1 MSNKR
6 IAVSMKPN
14 CQRIL
19 TTVYSKEILTTKELA
34 SILSDIPQATLY
46 RYVRLLIEVG
56 ALEVVKE
63 EQKRGGIERT
73 IKLTKNPK
81 GTFDEISTAIMYL
94 HDSFRKYFEQEQPEP
109 IKDLLAVSGVSL
121 MLDDE
126 EYLNL
131 LGEINKLIESA
142 INKEKKENQK
152 QRNLYVISAPVLEE
166 L

>member
-1 MSNKR
+1 MSSKR
-6 IAVSMKPN
+6 IEVSMKPN

-19 TTVYSKEILTTKELA
+19 TTVYSKKILTTKELA
-34 SILSDIPQATLY
+34 IMLSDIPQATLY

-63 EQKRGGIERT
+63 EKKRGGVERT

-94 HDSFRKYFEQEQPEP
+94 HNLFRKYFEKEDCNPE
-109 IKDLLAVSGVSL
+109 KDLLAVSSVSL
-121 MLDDE
+121 MLDDN
-126 EYLNL
+126 EYLKL
-131 LGEINKLIESA
+131 LTQINILIEDA

-152 QRNLYVISAPVLEE
+152 QRNLYIISAPVLEE
-166 L
+166 V

>member
-6 IAVSMKPN
+6 IEVSMKPN

-63 EQKRGGIERT
+63 E
-73 IKLTKNPK
+73 
-81 GTFDEISTAIMYL
+81 
-94 HDSFRKYFEQEQPEP
+94 
-109 IKDLLAVSGVSL
+109 
-121 MLDDE
+121 
-126 EYLNL
+126 
-131 LGEINKLIESA
+131 
-142 INKEKKENQK
+142 
-152 QRNLYVISAPVLEE
+152 
-166 L
+166 

>member
-1 MSNKR
+1 MSSKR
-6 IAVSMKPN
+6 IEVSMKPN

-73 IKLTKNPK
+73 IKIAKSPE

-94 HDSFRKYFEQEQPEP
+94 HDSFRKYFEKEQPTP
-109 IKDLLAVSGVSL
+109 VKDLLAVSGVSL

-126 EYLNL
+126 DYLNL

>member
-1 MSNKR
+1 MSCKR
-6 IAVSMKPN
+6 IEVSMKPN

-19 TTVYSKEILTTKELA
+19 TTVYSRKILTTKELA
-34 SILSDIPQATLY
+34 NILSDIPQATLY

-63 EQKRGGIERT
+63 EKKRGGVERT

-94 HDSFRKYFEQEQPEP
+94 HNSFRKYFEKEDCNPE
-109 IKDLLAVSGVSL
+109 KDLLTLSGVSL
-121 MLDDE
+121 LLDDD
-126 EYLNL
+126 EYSNL
-131 LGEINKLIESA
+131 LIEINKLIESA

>member
-6 IAVSMKPN
+6 IEVSMKPN

-63 EQKRGGIERT
+63 EQKRGGVERT
-73 IKLTKNPK
+73 IKLAKGPE
-81 GTFDEISTAIMYL
+81 GTFDEVSTAIMYL
-94 HDSFRKYFEQEQPEP
+94 YDSFRKYFENEQPDP
-109 IKDLLAVSGVSL
+109 VKDLLAVSGVSL

-126 EYLNL
+126 EYSNL
-131 LGEINKLIESA
+131 LGKINELIESA
-142 INKEKKENQK
+142 IIKEKKENQK
-152 QRNLYVISAPVLEE
+152 QRNLYIISAPVLEE